1 MRFFLRAQETA
12 HNNML
17 SSHGRARLISDRA
30 AISLAESM
38 SGRRALSA
46 RRAFNHN
53 VASLRGGDRTLS
65 SPVAMDY
72 EPSADERAYAK
83 ATKSFGKAYKQ
94 LLQAL
99 DRLETQRQSRQAIGM
114 ANDAISDMKEAGMKL
129 AGLDGGLSTVIVD
142 GISYDKGQFAAWF
155 DGVEQKVL
163 QLATTIRQEENEE
176 EEDKEWDEQQRLTRA
191 FRTMDEAFFVLT
203 RKVEEQFA
211 TKKER
216 RISLKRA
223 QNALR
228 NLEGLI
234 VEKGDDDPAYREV
247 DKQRSLEILEQQRRE
262 MEAIEAEMM
271 QRSATASR
279 RRSPPMSS
287 RSAPRKASP
296 AAPRAR
302 SPASSPRKLK
312 NEAHP
317 DCPALKSDVKP
328 CNTVD
333 KKKAKKEYMKQV
345 RLFHPDRN
353 NTTDYNGACATLA
366 ELKFK
371 ELEAKCPADKR
382 GGAGIGV

>member
-1 MRFFLRAQETA
+1 
-12 HNNML
+12 ML

-142 GISYDKGQFAAWF
+142 GKSYDKGQFAAWF

-163 QLATTIRQEENEE
+163 QLATTIRQEE
-176 EEDKEWDEQQRLTRA
+176 
-191 FRTMDEAFFVLT
+191 
-203 RKVEEQFA
+203 
-211 TKKER
+211 
-216 RISLKRA
+216 I
-223 QNALR
+223 
-228 NLEGLI
+228 
-234 VEKGDDDPAYREV
+234 P
-247 DKQRSLEILEQQRRE
+247 
-262 MEAIEAEMM
+262 
-271 QRSATASR
+271 ASR
-279 RRSPPMSS
+279 RRS
-287 RSAPRKASP
+287 SP
-296 AAPRAR
+296 KKTSPTPARRAR
-302 SPASSPRKLK
+302 SPPSKTTPKGGEWK
-312 NEAHP
+312 
-317 DCPALKSDVKP
+317 CVKP
-328 CNTVD
+328 YP
-333 KKKAKKEYMKQV
+333 KG
-345 RLFHPDRN
+345 
-353 NTTDYNGACATLA
+353 TDDAS
-366 ELKFK
+366 
-371 ELEAKCPADKR
+371 KR
-382 GGAGIGV
+382 ARSCKRMPGVGGAGYPNRQGCVVECYT